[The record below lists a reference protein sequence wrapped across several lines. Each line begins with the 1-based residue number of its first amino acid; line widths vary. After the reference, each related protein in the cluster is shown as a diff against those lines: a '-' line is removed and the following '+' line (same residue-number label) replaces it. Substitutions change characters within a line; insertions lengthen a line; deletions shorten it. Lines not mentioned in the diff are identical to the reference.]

1 MVAAQPVEPV
11 ATITDTGILGVN
23 GSTTVNGAP
32 TLSVTVAIGGAAQ
45 RRVTLFRTAPAP
57 KVIIAG
63 DNRTIGDSRV
73 EATAEAT
80 VEATAEATSEATVGA
95 TEQPTRPRAQVVKIV
110 SP

>member
-1 MVAAQPVEPV
+1 MAAQPAEPM
-11 ATITDTGILGVN
+11 AAITDTGILSVN
-23 GSTTVNGAP
+23 RTTTINGAP
-32 TLSVTVAIGGAAQ
+32 TLSVTVAICGAAQ
-45 RRVTLFRTAPAP
+45 RRVTLLRIAPAP

-95 TEQPTRPRAQVVKIV
+95 TEQPTRPRAHVVKIV

>member
-1 MVAAQPVEPV
+1 MVAAQPVEPM
-11 ATITDTGILGVN
+11 ATITDTGILSVN

-45 RRVTLFRTAPAP
+45 RRVTLLRIAPAP

-63 DNRTIGDSRV
+63 DNRTIGYTRV

-80 VEATAEATSEATVGA
+80 VEATAEATSAHPPKAPEVAWA
-95 TEQPTRPRAQVVKIV
+95 RPKCAQVTF
-110 SP
+110 